1 MKNCPGQRT
10 IKVPG
15 SKLSSLP
22 GRQEEHQPLNLQSSQ
37 PALTPPFPHPS
48 PEPGDSALCM
58 CFPHFVITT
67 ISPNRDSAQQLQPHF
82 LSVQSR
88 TELIFKFTILVL
100 YLLLLKNSN
109 GSLLPIQLTTNQSTR
124 YSRLYLTYPCTRDGK
139 LISSHE
145 ALLRSVEK
153 VWAVIDEC
161 CLTWVEDQEQD
172 TGARSLPNCLASLHT
187 SCNPRAIL
195 RPGHAPLSSPPTCG
209 AG

>member
-48 PEPGDSALCM
+48 PDPGDSALCM

-67 ISPNRDSAQQLQPHF
+67 FSPNRDSAQQLQPHF

-109 GSLLPIQLTTNQSTR
+109 GSLLPM
-124 YSRLYLTYPCTRDGK
+124 K
-139 LISSHE
+139 
-145 ALLRSVEK
+145 
-153 VWAVIDEC
+153 
-161 CLTWVEDQEQD
+161 
-172 TGARSLPNCLASLHT
+172 RSLNFFPWHLRAASPST
-187 SCNPRAIL
+187 
-195 RPGHAPLSSPPTCG
+195 SSPTYRSLRVPQLPPL
-209 AG
+209 